1 MAQLKHL
8 FFDLD
13 RTIWDYETNSKET
26 LDDLYFHHL
35 HGKTNGDEHA
45 FTEVFR
51 EENTALWDLFI
62 ANKIDKKTLR
72 EERFHRTIMR
82 MGIENRGLAI
92 QMEDHYL
99 EHTPSKKR
107 LLPGALE
114 TLEKLSEKYVLHII
128 TNGFEDVQHFKLKNC
143 GILHYFDAV
152 ITSDGA
158 NSRKPNKEIFDY
170 SLDRAKALKQE
181 SMMIGDDPIA
191 DIEGARFAGWEH
203 TILVNTMNLNHS
215 LTDLIEVKSL
225 PELVPILMA

>member
-1 MAQLKHL
+1 MKYLKHL

-26 LDDLYFHHL
+26 LDDLFSHYL
-35 HGKTNGDEHA
+35 QGKADGDEHI

-51 EENTALWDLFI
+51 EENTTLWDLFT

-82 MGIENRGLAI
+82 MGIDNRALAI

-107 LLPGALE
+107 LLPGAVE
-114 TLEKLSEKYVLHII
+114 TLDKLSEKYILHII

-152 ITSDGA
+152 VTSDGA
-158 NSRKPNKEIFDY
+158 SSRKPNREIFDY
-170 SLDRAKALKQE
+170 SLERAKASIDE
-181 SMMIGDDPIA
+181 SMMIGDDPIS
-191 DIEGARFAGWEH
+191 DIEGARSAGWKH
-203 TILVNTMNLNHS
+203 TILVNSMNLPHS
-215 LTDLIEVKSL
+215 LENLIEVKTL
-225 PELVPILMA
+225 PELIPLLMA